1 MEALIVIRA
10 FPVIVQ
16 RIGDF
21 SKQFF
26 PTPLRIVTFRD
37 NFLKSLK
44 RHRTHFMGE
53 GISNLSRKEQVI
65 RKAAEL
71 FKEKGYAAASMRDL
85 AQLLGIEAASL
96 YSHIKS
102 KEEILRSLC
111 FDMAAEFRKSL
122 EEVEKEDVSASEK
135 LKKGII
141 GHIQVMAKDLTA
153 SAVFMN
159 EHRHLSQPY
168 LRDFLLLRINYINR
182 FKSIIE
188 EGVRNGEF
196 KNNIDK
202 KLAVMTLF
210 SSLNWMP
217 MWYDPGSAIDPQQLG
232 YQLAD
237 MLVNGLK
244 KL

>member
-1 MEALIVIRA
+1 MEGV
-10 FPVIVQ
+10 
-16 RIGDF
+16 
-21 SKQFF
+21 
-26 PTPLRIVTFRD
+26 
-37 NFLKSLK
+37 
-44 RHRTHFMGE
+44 
-53 GISNLSRKEQVI
+53 SNLSRKEQVI

-71 FKEKGYAAASMRDL
+71 FRTKGYAAASMRDL
-85 AQLLGIEAASL
+85 AQMLGIEAASL

-102 KEEILRSLC
+102 KEEILQSLC

-122 EEVEKEDVSASEK
+122 DEVEKQKVPAREK
-135 LKKGII
+135 LKNGII

-182 FKSIIE
+182 FKTIIE
-188 EGVRNGEF
+188 EGVKAGEF
-196 KNNIDK
+196 KSTIDK

-217 MWYDPGSAIDPQQLG
+217 QWYDPNSNIIPGELG
-232 YQLAD
+232 QQLAD

-244 KL
+244 KQP

>member
-1 MEALIVIRA
+1 MAE
-10 FPVIVQ
+10 
-16 RIGDF
+16 
-21 SKQFF
+21 
-26 PTPLRIVTFRD
+26 TVT
-37 NFLKSLK
+37 
-44 RHRTHFMGE
+44 
-53 GISNLSRKEQVI
+53 NLSRKEQVI

-102 KEEILRSLC
+102 KEEILQNLC

-122 EEVEKEDVSASEK
+122 DEVEGQNVSASEK
-135 LKKGII
+135 LRLGII

-182 FKSIIE
+182 FKLIIE
-188 EGVRNGEF
+188 EGVRKGEF
-196 KNNIDK
+196 KDSIDK

-217 MWYDPGSAIDPQQLG
+217 MWYDPSGIIDPFQLG
-232 YQLAD
+232 VQLAD

-244 KL
+244 KS

>member
-1 MEALIVIRA
+1 ML
-10 FPVIVQ
+10 
-16 RIGDF
+16 
-21 SKQFF
+21 
-26 PTPLRIVTFRD
+26 L
-37 NFLKSLK
+37 LKINLQTVFKFCIIEHMS
-44 RHRTHFMGE
+44 E

-71 FKEKGYAAASMRDL
+71 FKDKGYAAASMRDL

-122 EEVEKEDVSASEK
+122 EEVEKEEVSAIEK

-188 EGVRNGEF
+188 EGVKNGEF
-196 KNNIDK
+196 KSGIDK

-217 MWYDPGSAIDPQQLG
+217 MWYDPRSAIDPQQLG

-244 KL
+244 KI

>member
-1 MEALIVIRA
+1 MANASDTFGSPTNSRLWFILYIFDVMAEAIA
-10 FPVIVQ
+10 
-16 RIGDF
+16 
-21 SKQFF
+21 
-26 PTPLRIVTFRD
+26 
-37 NFLKSLK
+37 
-44 RHRTHFMGE
+44 
-53 GISNLSRKEQVI
+53 NLSRKEQVI

-111 FDMAAEFRKSL
+111 FDLATEFRKSL
-122 EEVEKEDVSASEK
+122 EEVEKQNVSASEK
-135 LKKGII
+135 LRRGII

-182 FKSIIE
+182 FKTIIE
-188 EGVRNGEF
+188 DGVKNGEF
-196 KNNIDK
+196 KNTIDK

-217 MWYDPGSAIDPQQLG
+217 MWYDPSGGIIEPVELG
-232 YQLAD
+232 VQLAD

-244 KL
+244 QNTK

>member
-1 MEALIVIRA
+1 MSDA
-10 FPVIVQ
+10 
-16 RIGDF
+16 
-21 SKQFF
+21 
-26 PTPLRIVTFRD
+26 TT
-37 NFLKSLK
+37 
-44 RHRTHFMGE
+44 
-53 GISNLSRKEQVI
+53 NLSRKEQVI

-71 FKEKGYAAASMRDL
+71 FKDKGYAAASMRDL

-122 EEVEKEDVSASEK
+122 DDVEKQKAPASEK
-135 LKKGII
+135 LRNGII

-168 LRDFLLLRINYINR
+168 LRDFLLMRINYINR

-188 EGVRNGEF
+188 EGVQQGEF
-196 KNNIDK
+196 KDSIDK

-217 MWYDPGSAIDPQQLG
+217 MWYDPGSAIDPSQLG
-232 YQLAD
+232 YQLAE
-237 MLVNGLK
+237 MLINGLK
-244 KL
+244 KN

>member
-1 MEALIVIRA
+1 MEGV
-10 FPVIVQ
+10 
-16 RIGDF
+16 G
-21 SKQFF
+21 
-26 PTPLRIVTFRD
+26 
-37 NFLKSLK
+37 
-44 RHRTHFMGE
+44 
-53 GISNLSRKEQVI
+53 NLSRKEQVI
-65 RKAAEL
+65 RSAAAL
-71 FKEKGYAAASMRDL
+71 FREKGYAASSMRDL
-85 AQLLGIEAASL
+85 AQKLGIEAASL

-102 KEEILRSLC
+102 KEEILQSLC

-122 EEVEKEDVSASEK
+122 AEVESKNVTSTEK
-135 LKKGII
+135 LRLGII

-182 FKSIIE
+182 FKAIIE
-188 EGVRNGEF
+188 EGARTGEF
-196 KNNIDK
+196 KDGIDK

-217 MWYDPGSAIDPQQLG
+217 MWYDPSSKIDPTDLG
-232 YQLAD
+232 QQLAD

-244 KL
+244 KN

>member
-1 MEALIVIRA
+1 MEAAV
-10 FPVIVQ
+10 
-16 RIGDF
+16 
-21 SKQFF
+21 
-26 PTPLRIVTFRD
+26 
-37 NFLKSLK
+37 
-44 RHRTHFMGE
+44 
-53 GISNLSRKEQVI
+53 NLTRKEQVI
-65 RKAAEL
+65 RSAAEL
-71 FKEKGYAAASMRDL
+71 FREKGYAASSMRDL
-85 AQLLGIEAASL
+85 AQKLGIEAASL

-102 KEEILRSLC
+102 KEEILRQLC

-122 EEVEKEDVSASEK
+122 QEVEKLNVSSSEK
-135 LKKGII
+135 LKLGII

-182 FKSIIE
+182 FKAIIE
-188 EGVRNGEF
+188 EGARQGEF
-196 KNNIDK
+196 KDDIDK

-217 MWYDPGSAIDPQQLG
+217 MWYDPSSTIDPQNLG
-232 YQLAD
+232 HQLAD

-244 KL
+244 KN

>member
-1 MEALIVIRA
+1 M
-10 FPVIVQ
+10 
-16 RIGDF
+16 
-21 SKQFF
+21 
-26 PTPLRIVTFRD
+26 
-37 NFLKSLK
+37 
-44 RHRTHFMGE
+44 E
-53 GISNLSRKEQVI
+53 GIANLSRKEQVI

-122 EEVEKEDVSASEK
+122 EEVEKKNLPASEK
-135 LKKGII
+135 LRQGII

-182 FKSIIE
+182 FKKIIE
-188 EGVRNGEF
+188 QGTRSGEF
-196 KNNIDK
+196 KKTIDK

-217 MWYDPGSAIDPQQLG
+217 MWYDPSGLIEPIELGIQLS
-232 YQLAD
+232 D

-244 KL
+244 QIQK

>member
-1 MEALIVIRA
+1 MSDAIA
-10 FPVIVQ
+10 
-16 RIGDF
+16 
-21 SKQFF
+21 
-26 PTPLRIVTFRD
+26 
-37 NFLKSLK
+37 
-44 RHRTHFMGE
+44 
-53 GISNLSRKEQVI
+53 NLSRKEQVI

-71 FKEKGYAAASMRDL
+71 FKDKGYAAASMRDL

-122 EEVEKEDVSASEK
+122 DDVEKEKISASEK

-159 EHRHLSQPY
+159 EHRHLSQPF
-168 LRDFLLLRINYINR
+168 LREFLLLRINYINR
-182 FKSIIE
+182 FKSILE
-188 EGVRNGEF
+188 EGVRTGEF
-196 KNNIDK
+196 KDTIDK

-217 MWYDPGSAIDPQQLG
+217 MWYDPGSAIDPSQLG
-232 YQLAD
+232 QQLAD

-244 KL
+244 KNA

>member
-1 MEALIVIRA
+1 MEPA
-10 FPVIVQ
+10 
-16 RIGDF
+16 G
-21 SKQFF
+21 
-26 PTPLRIVTFRD
+26 
-37 NFLKSLK
+37 
-44 RHRTHFMGE
+44 
-53 GISNLSRKEQVI
+53 NLSRKEQVI
-65 RKAAEL
+65 RSAAEL
-71 FKEKGYAAASMRDL
+71 FREKGYAASSMRDL
-85 AQLLGIEAASL
+85 AQKLGIEAASL

-102 KEEILRSLC
+102 KEEILQHLC

-122 EEVEKEDVSASEK
+122 AEVEKKEVSASEK
-135 LKKGII
+135 LKLGII

-188 EGVRNGEF
+188 EGARQGEF
-196 KNNIDK
+196 KDSIDK

-217 MWYDPGSAIDPQQLG
+217 MWYDPSSRIVPQDLG
-232 YQLAD
+232 QQLAD

-244 KL
+244 K

>member
-1 MEALIVIRA
+1 MINST
-10 FPVIVQ
+10 
-16 RIGDF
+16 D
-21 SKQFF
+21 
-26 PTPLRIVTFRD
+26 
-37 NFLKSLK
+37 
-44 RHRTHFMGE
+44 
-53 GISNLSRKEQVI
+53 NLSRKEQVI
-65 RKAAEL
+65 RSAAEL
-71 FKEKGYAAASMRDL
+71 FREKGYAAASMRDL
-85 AQLLGIEAASL
+85 AQKLGIEAASL

-102 KEEILRSLC
+102 KEEILQSLC
-111 FDMAAEFRKSL
+111 FDMASEFRKSL
-122 EEVEKEDVSASEK
+122 DEVEKQKSSASEK
-135 LKKGII
+135 LKNGII

-188 EGVRNGEF
+188 EGVNKGEF
-196 KNNIDK
+196 KSNIDK

-217 MWYDPGSAIDPQQLG
+217 LWYDPSSNIDSLSLG
-232 YQLAD
+232 QQLAD

-244 KL
+244 KSA